1 MPVDDTHTS
10 PSRFLLIQ
18 TAFTG
23 DTILATAVIEKL
35 KASFPHPVIDL
46 MVRKGNEGLFDHH
59 PHLRSLYVWDKHKGT
74 YRQFWPLLIKIR
86 RKHYDFC
93 INLHRHHTMALITLL
108 SGARETIG
116 FSTSPLSR
124 FFTRRCPYAI
134 NPAAGLTHEVDL
146 FLKLLT
152 GIVPGTGR
160 SMPRLYPSQ
169 EDFEGVTIDGPYV
182 TVAPTS
188 VWFTKQY
195 PPEKWVKVIDLLDP
209 AITVC
214 LIGGAPDREA
224 CEWIREHS
232 RHPKVENR
240 AGTLTFLRSAALI
253 TKARMNYVN
262 DSAPLHIA
270 SAVGAP
276 VTAVFCSTIP
286 AFGFGP
292 LGDNGRVVETKEAL
306 PCRPCGSHG
315 HKQCPEGHFR
325 CADIGEE
332 RVAGDRS

>member
-1 MPVDDTHTS
+1 MSVDDTPAS
-10 PSRFLLIQ
+10 PPRFLLIQ

-35 KASFPHPVIDL
+35 RTFFPRSTIDL
-46 MVRKGNEGLFDHH
+46 MVRKGNEGLFDRH
-59 PHLRSLYVWDKHKGT
+59 PYLGNLYVWDKRKDAC
-74 YRQFWPLLIKIR
+74 RRFLPLIKNIR
-86 RKHYDFC
+86 SEHYDFC
-93 INLHRHHTMALITLL
+93 INLHRHHTMALVTLL

-124 FFTRRCPYAI
+124 FFTRRYPYAI

-146 FLKLLT
+146 FLGLLS
-152 GIVPGTGR
+152 GIAPGTER
-160 SMPRLYPSQ
+160 VMPRLYPSQ
-169 EDFEGVTIDGPYV
+169 EDFERAAIDGPYV

-195 PPEKWVKVIDLLDP
+195 PPGKWAKVIGLLDP
-209 AITVC
+209 ATTVC
-214 LIGGAPDREA
+214 LIGGAADRGA

-232 RHPKVENR
+232 RHPKVVNR
-240 AGTLTFLRSAALI
+240 AGELTLLQSAALI
-253 TKARMNYVN
+253 ARARMNYVN

-286 AFGFGP
+286 ALGFGP
-292 LGDNGRVVETKEAL
+292 LGAEGRVVETEETL
-306 PCRPCGSHG
+306 SCRPCGSHG
-315 HKQCPEGHFR
+315 RKQCPKGHFR
-325 CADIGEE
+325 CAVISEE
-332 RVAGDRS
+332 RVAGI